1 MQQFASADRAL
12 RIVTDRYGTSD
23 RSSALM
29 KDLRRY
35 ADRSVHWVRVDA
47 ERTATALAST
57 CGRLFCSV
65 EARRTACA
73 NAAQALLRES
83 PLTTADDDTVCAVGP
98 CRRLAPTPLDGSL
111 DYAQLGE
118 LLGRMRRSGR
128 NAALA
133 NTGGFLLGE
142 SWCVIA
148 LVVGAEDDG
157 DDRWI
162 EAAVRVSL
170 GNGDDALLTKRN
182 VLVLSTK
189 TSATSPAHADAAGG
203 QAVTTPVAG
212 ITPEVFTWLALR
224 DRMSALPEDVQQLLR
239 LHESARQ
246 QHSVSVSSFVIG
258 DLDAALSAPLEYA
271 VALWEDY
278 TPRCV
283 LRPSVSAATL
293 YRAAFDTA
301 SVESASSGEL
311 RRDWAWALTWTVV
324 ADATIDIVPALAAA
338 SSAAP
343 VCRGIS
349 SASTDALEAALNR
362 RVEQPEGPDAS
373 RLLRAAVEMKA
384 AMCNVDISEGSA
396 DRIDPPAPPTAVIPS
411 SLSAATAML
420 AFLQLRFG
428 VDACIALEP
437 IEYTDTSR
445 MLVAVDDAQPAREGA
460 ALLSPVAAIFD
471 HIQRALMHLRDEYTA
486 DAARAEVA
494 VSPESVARIFSPP
507 LQLVAG
513 TVGTGSPPTSAS
525 SAQATLSMILTLLNA
540 ASTRHRGHAA
550 HRHVHGPIATAAELL
565 LWRPVFDLAPTP
577 TEDGDNRRDDS
588 DVERAASQWRDLGLR
603 FADAAARLVAAKA
616 CALLATDSAKHRQ
629 EATALLALRDW
640 LYQHQDA
647 RMADLHGKVMTVLQQ
662 APRGYGQR
670 ILDDF
675 DAIRNALADD
685 RVERFE
691 IVTTNAPGSS
701 RYHPEL
707 KIACALGFQPGAS
720 APVQLH
726 LTRRSCAGCTTVLL
740 HDVPRAMGCDPCDLP
755 YRMAAGTLPPASR

>member
-57 CGRLFCSV
+57 CDRLFCSV
-65 EARRTACA
+65 EARRMACA

-83 PLTTADDDTVCAVGP
+83 PLTTTDDDTVSAGGS

-111 DYAQLGE
+111 DYVQLGE

-148 LVVGAEDDG
+148 LVVGAEDDA

-162 EAAVRVSL
+162 EASVRASL

-182 VLVLSTK
+182 VLVLSTT
-189 TSATSPAHADAAGG
+189 TSATSPAHTDAAG

-239 LHESARQ
+239 LRESARQ

-258 DLDAALSAPLEYA
+258 DLDAALSSPLEYA

-283 LRPSVSAATL
+283 PRPSVSAAAL

-301 SVESASSGEL
+301 SVECASSDDL

-324 ADATIDIVPALAAA
+324 ADATIDIIPALAAA

-343 VCRGIS
+343 LCRGIS

-384 AMCNVDISEGSA
+384 AMCNVDISEESA
-396 DRIDPPAPPTAVIPS
+396 DKIDPLAPPTATIPS

-420 AFLQLRFG
+420 TFLQVRFG
-428 VDACIALEP
+428 LDACIALEP
-437 IEYTDTSR
+437 IEYTDTRR
-445 MLVAVDDAQPAREGA
+445 MLVAVDDAQPVREGA

-486 DAARAEVA
+486 NAARAEA
-494 VSPESVARIFSPP
+494 VSPESVVRIFSPP
-507 LQLVAG
+507 LQLVAT
-513 TVGTGSPPTSAS
+513 TVGTGSPSTSAS

-540 ASTRHRGHAA
+540 ASTRRRGHAA

-577 TEDGDNRRDDS
+577 PQDGDRRDDS

-603 FADAAARLVAAKA
+603 FADAAARLVAARA
-616 CALLATDSAKHRQ
+616 CALLASDSAKHKP
-629 EATALLALRDW
+629 EASALLALRDW
-640 LYQHQDA
+640 LYLHQDA
-647 RMADLHGKVMTVLQQ
+647 RMADLHGKVLTVLQQ

-675 DAIRNALADD
+675 DAIRNALSDD

-707 KIACALGFQPGAS
+707 KIACALGFQPGVS
-720 APVQLH
+720 ATVQLH

-755 YRMAAGTLPPASR
+755 YRIAAGTLPPASR

>member
-47 ERTATALAST
+47 ERAATALAST

-83 PLTTADDDTVCAVGP
+83 PLTTADDDTVSAAGP
-98 CRRLAPTPLDGSL
+98 CRRLAPTPLDRSL
-111 DYAQLGE
+111 DYVQLGE

-162 EAAVRVSL
+162 EASVRASL

-182 VLVLSTK
+182 VLVLSMK
-189 TSATSPAHADAAGG
+189 TSATSPAHTDAAG
-203 QAVTTPVAG
+203 QAMTTPVVG

-239 LHESARQ
+239 LRESGRQ

-258 DLDAALSAPLEYA
+258 DLDAALSSPLEYA

-283 LRPSVSAATL
+283 PRPSVSAAAL
-293 YRAAFDTA
+293 YRAAFDAA
-301 SVESASSGEL
+301 SVENASSDEL

-324 ADATIDIVPALAAA
+324 ADATIDIIPALAAA

-343 VCRGIS
+343 MCRGIS

-362 RVEQPEGPDAS
+362 RVEQPEGLDAS

-384 AMCNVDISEGSA
+384 AMCDVDISEGSA
-396 DRIDPPAPPTAVIPS
+396 DKIDPLAPPTAIIPTS
-411 SLSAATAML
+411 RSAATAML
-420 AFLQLRFG
+420 AFLQSRFG
-428 VDACIALEP
+428 LDACIALEP

-445 MLVAVDDAQPAREGA
+445 MLVAVDDAHPVREGA

-486 DAARAEVA
+486 DAPRAEA

-507 LQLVAG
+507 LQLVAA
-513 TVGTGSPPTSAS
+513 TVGTGSPSTSAS

-540 ASTRHRGHAA
+540 ASTRRRGHAA
-550 HRHVHGPIATAAELL
+550 HRHVHGPIASAAELL

-577 TEDGDNRRDDS
+577 PVDGDNRRDDS

-603 FADAAARLVAAKA
+603 FADAAARLIAAKA
-616 CALLATDSAKHRQ
+616 CALLASDSAKHNRKRRHCWRSV
-629 EATALLALRDW
+629 TGCICTRT
-640 LYQHQDA
+640 
-647 RMADLHGKVMTVLQQ
+647 HGWRTFTG
-662 APRGYGQR
+662 R
-670 ILDDF
+670 
-675 DAIRNALADD
+675 
-685 RVERFE
+685 
-691 IVTTNAPGSS
+691 
-701 RYHPEL
+701 
-707 KIACALGFQPGAS
+707 C
-720 APVQLH
+720 
-726 LTRRSCAGCTTVLL
+726 
-740 HDVPRAMGCDPCDLP
+740 
-755 YRMAAGTLPPASR
+755 